1 MVSPSRDGTASG
13 RKPGARAQLLSCI
26 RRTRQTSTG
35 CPCTVPADQPAS
47 RSRLV
52 AFEPISSGRPLRAA
66 GTIQRNGHGPSW
78 LGSGCGAALK
88 VHRPPVRVAR
98 SNRCV
103 ARVLVRRVT
112 PDAQTLVCADVLHVR
127 RRDLVGPGGSWG
139 ACAPKSRAAG
149 RLALPPAPSEPG
161 PHRVAPRLLRS
172 AGEVRAPPLPVGLPL
187 GLAPLRTYCVRY
199 GGWWMD
205 LHCTRACVSL

>member
-78 LGSGCGAALK
+78 LGFGGGAALK
-88 VHRPPVRVAR
+88 AHRPPVRFAR
-98 SNRCV
+98 SNLSPRARAARDPLTHKRSCV
-103 ARVLVRRVT
+103 QMSFMFVGGTWSALEEAWAHVLPR
-112 PDAQTLVCADVLHVR
+112 
-127 RRDLVGPGGSWG
+127 
-139 ACAPKSRAAG
+139 SRAAG

-161 PHRVAPRLLRS
+161 PHRVARDSSALLGRL
-172 AGEVRAPPLPVGLPL
+172 GLP
-187 GLAPLRTYCVRY
+187 RCQ
-199 GGWWMD
+199 
-205 LHCTRACVSL
+205 

>member
-52 AFEPISSGRPLRAA
+52 ASEPISSGRPLRAA

-88 VHRPPVRVAR
+88 VHRPPVRFAR

-127 RRDLVGPGGSWG
+127 RRDLVGPGGGWG

-161 PHRVAPRLLRS
+161 PHRVARDSFALLGRL
-172 AGEVRAPPLPVGLPL
+172 GLP
-187 GLAPLRTYCVRY
+187 RCQ
-199 GGWWMD
+199 
-205 LHCTRACVSL
+205 